1 VTRRP
6 QIFVQHVLHDRVRA
20 NRNHGR
26 ICGHVK
32 LAGHLDV
39 GGLRQSS
46 NSYCNSHCGDHAM
59 CCLAHLTIHRY
70 ARAASI
76 GQVAITSS
84 PRTT

>member
-1 VTRRP
+1 MTRRP
-6 QIFVQHVLHDRVRA
+6 QIFVQHVLHDGVCA
-20 NRNHGR
+20 NRNDGR

-39 GGLRQSS
+39 GGMRQSANS
-46 NSYCNSHCGDHAM
+46 YYNSYCGDRAM
-59 CCLAHLTIHRY
+59 CRLAQLTIHRY